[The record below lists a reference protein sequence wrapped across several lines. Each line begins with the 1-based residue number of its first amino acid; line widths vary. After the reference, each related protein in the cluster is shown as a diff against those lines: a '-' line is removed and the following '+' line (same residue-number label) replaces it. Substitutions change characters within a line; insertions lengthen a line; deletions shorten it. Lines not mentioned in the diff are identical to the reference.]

1 MSRPQ
6 GTCVPL
12 AAQSYS
18 RRVARIEVLRPFVE
32 QTLARYL
39 GLEKVQVWEDGT
51 IPIRAGSTV
60 VNVRLVE
67 GEGDKPLLQVYSP
80 LVHEIERTPALLE
93 RLNEMNTQMAFT
105 RAFWAN
111 RQVILAMDLLA
122 ETLDEEQVS
131 HACSY
136 VSLAAD
142 HWDEALKK
150 DFGGELF
157 FDGERPAEDA
167 EKVSGEAPTPSG
179 KGLPEDDEPPTAG
192 YI

>member
-1 MSRPQ
+1 M
-6 GTCVPL
+6 
-12 AAQSYS
+12 
-18 RRVARIEVLRPFVE
+18 ARLEVLRPFVE
-32 QTLARYL
+32 QTVAAYL
-39 GLEKVQVWEDGT
+39 GLEKVQVWDDGT

-80 LVHEIERTPALLE
+80 MLHDIERTPELLE
-93 RLNEMNTQMAFT
+93 KLNEMNTQMAFAK
-105 RAFWAN
+105 AFWAD

-122 ETLDEEQVS
+122 ETLDKEQVA

-142 HWDEALKK
+142 FWDEALKK
-150 DFGGELF
+150 DFGGLTF
-157 FDGERPAEDA
+157 FNESQMPATEHAATPDETAPPATETTSPKGED
-167 EKVSGEAPTPSG
+167 TPS
-179 KGLPEDDEPPTAG
+179 AG